1 MKSHAKKTSV
11 RALLNGHK
19 TYFATGKTRNIQFRL
34 EQLDIL
40 HRLILE
46 NLEEMVRAIET
57 DSYKPELEV
66 YGSEIVTVID
76 ELKYARDHLEV
87 WAQPVRIEDFSDPFD
102 PDAEALICTEP
113 VGTVLIIAPWNHP
126 VHLLLRPLVSSIAAG
141 NCTVLKPSEYAPETA
156 KAMARIIERYFDK
169 AYIRVILGEADVS
182 ASLVREPFDYIMFTG
197 STKTGR
203 AVMQAAA
210 ENLVPITLELGGKC
224 PCIVD
229 KEADLD
235 KAAERIIWGKF
246 FNAGQDCVS
255 VDYVLAHKDIKVLLL
270 EKMIKTVRQFYGD
283 DSQQS
288 KDLARITTQALF
300 EKLVRLLDKNKV
312 IVGGTYDRKDK
323 YIAPTILDNV
333 SWDDPVMEEEIF
345 GPILPVI
352 EYENLD
358 DAIKIVNQ
366 KPKPLALYIFSANK
380 DIQDQILAHIS
391 FGGGCVNDTL
401 LHTMSPLLPFG
412 GVGNSGMGMIHGRAG
427 FEALSHRKSIL
438 KRKSAY
444 DSTYRNPP
452 YNETVLALLKG
463 SVQ

>member
-1 MKSHAKKTSV
+1 MNRSTKKPNART
-11 RALLNGHK
+11 LLK
-19 TYFATGKTRNIQFRL
+19 KQKAYFATGTTKDSQFRL
-34 EQLDIL
+34 EQLDNL

-46 NLEEMVRAIET
+46 NSEEIVRAVEA

-66 YGSEIVTVID
+66 YAGEIVTVVD
-76 ELKYARDHLEV
+76 ELKYARDHLEK

-102 PDAEALICTEP
+102 SEAEAFVYTEP
-113 VGTVLIIAPWNHP
+113 LGTVLIIAPWNHP

-141 NCTVLKPSEYAPETA
+141 NCTVLKPSEYAPQTA
-156 KAMARIIERYFDK
+156 KAMAGIIERYFDK
-169 AYIRVILGEADVS
+169 AYISVILGGADVS
-182 ASLVREPFDYIMFTG
+182 ASLVREPFDHILFTG
-197 STKTGR
+197 SPKTGR

-210 ENLVPITLELGGKC
+210 ENLVPITLELGGKN
-224 PCIVD
+224 PCIVY
-229 KEADLD
+229 KEVDLD

-255 VDYVLAHKDIKVLLL
+255 PDYILAHKDIKLPLL
-270 EKMIKTVRQFYGD
+270 EKMVATLKQFYGD
-283 DSQQS
+283 DPKHS
-288 KDLARITTQALF
+288 KDLARITTEAQL
-300 EKLVRLLDKNKV
+300 EKLVHLLDNNKV
-312 IVGGTYDRKDK
+312 IVGGTYDRENR

-333 SWDDPVMEEEIF
+333 RWDDPVMEEEIF

-366 KPKPLALYIFSANK
+366 KPKPLALYIFSENR

-412 GVGNSGMGMIHGRAG
+412 GVGNSGMGMVHGRAG
-427 FEALSHRKSIL
+427 FEALSHKKSIL